1 MSAVVA
7 RRSGTAAGAVRR
19 CTAAAGGVLG
29 SSEVSAR
36 AGASGRTGGRGDGGE
51 AGATASAPPSCRG
64 TTGRLPSGLFAVPST
79 ALVRS

>member
-1 MSAVVA
+1 MSAAVA

-19 CTAAAGGVLG
+19 CTVEAGGVEG

-36 AGASGRTGGRGDGGE
+36 AGASGRTGGRGDGG
-51 AGATASAPPSCRG
+51 AVGVTGFAPPSCRG
-64 TTGRLPSGLFAVPST
+64 TTDPLPAALCAVPST

>member
-7 RRSGTAAGAVRR
+7 RRSGTAAGAARR
-19 CTAAAGGVLG
+19 CTAAAGGVEG

-36 AGASGRTGGRGDGGE
+36 AGASGRTGARGDGGE
-51 AGATASAPPSCRG
+51 VGATGSAPPFCRG
-64 TTGRLPSGLFAVPST
+64 TTGPLPAALFAVPFT

>member
-1 MSAVVA
+1 ME
-7 RRSGTAAGAVRR
+7 
-19 CTAAAGGVLG
+19 G

-51 AGATASAPPSCRG
+51 VGATGSAPPSRRR
-64 TTGRLPSGLFAVPST
+64 TTGSLPAALFAVPST

>member
-36 AGASGRTGGRGDGGE
+36 AGASGRMGGRGDGG
-51 AGATASAPPSCRG
+51 AVGATGFAPPSCRG
-64 TTGRLPSGLFAVPST
+64 TTGRLPAGLFAVSST

>member
-19 CTAAAGGVLG
+19 CTAAAGGVEG
-29 SSEVSAR
+29 RSEVSAR
-36 AGASGRTGGRGDGGE
+36 AGASGRTGGRGDGG
-51 AGATASAPPSCRG
+51 AVGATGFAPPSCRG
-64 TTGRLPSGLFAVPST
+64 TTGRLPAGLFAVPST